1 MKFLKNMLT
10 FVVIDK
16 IKKKVV
22 LVFID
27 VVFVNSL
34 DVIIK
39 FIKRHNKYQ

>member
-22 LVFID
+22 VVFID